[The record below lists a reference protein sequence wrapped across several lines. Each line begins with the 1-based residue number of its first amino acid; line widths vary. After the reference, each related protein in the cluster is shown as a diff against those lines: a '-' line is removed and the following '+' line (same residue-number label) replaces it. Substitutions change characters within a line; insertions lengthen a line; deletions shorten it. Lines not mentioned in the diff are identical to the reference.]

1 MSRSN
6 LPCRAVRV
14 LAAALGLLAA
24 SPALG
29 LVQHPN
35 ISGYMNS
42 EGPPDASLMPPAAVV
57 GWFADNAS
65 AVAIAPDLIITT
77 RHQGY
82 RSVGVG
88 VNFGGVDYTVYD
100 WFVHPV
106 ADIRIG
112 RIRTFPGGQPAALTD
127 TVGLYTATDEVNQ
140 TATIGG
146 FGKQRG
152 AIYPDYYT
160 WAGSNNQTQSWGRNK
175 FETTQAGQTYTSF
188 FGETYTCN
196 FLVSYFDDY
205 GAAGRVPYEAAV
217 ADWDSGG
224 GWFLQSG
231 GAWKLAGLTMGAHQ
245 PPESP
250 GNRSYFRGMPT
261 PSGGSAQDAIRISA
275 YDEWITGV
283 LTRSTWSSATGGAW
297 SDTVNWDNGSAP
309 AAKDKWAVFSDSTP
323 AARGVTVG
331 ANTKLGT
338 LRFDTPGDVSISK
351 IDSGGLEFSVTIDS
365 AVLETFSTNGNGAL
379 VISAPVKLTS
389 PLLVN
394 HNSAGLVTLSGQVSG
409 AKGLTKGGTGTLV
422 LAASNTFTGGTL
434 VNQGTLRLTS
444 AGALG
449 LLGKT
454 TTLGG
459 GDLEVRSDSS
469 LTYTNGVKAT
479 ASATINVDRA
489 SSGTGQ
495 TMTFGALTT
504 ENQVTLHV
512 TGGNGYSLAFSGT
525 ALIDGLSSTGIATID
540 TAGADLKLLGGLTLN
555 QGTLAK
561 TGPGT
566 LTVAGT
572 QTYGP
577 NTTLKVNQG
586 ALALEA
592 DAGAPG
598 QYNLKVDVNGAAAAN
613 FNTSQHLAGLSLTA
627 GSRASLAAD
636 GGNILVTKSLNL
648 GGTSP
653 TALLDLNDNFLIV
666 DYSGGSPIDQVAGW
680 IRSAFAG
687 VTWAGNGITSSA
699 AMLVPTLY
707 AIGYAENS
715 QLALPFGAGHPFGG
729 ETAIDS
735 TAVLVRD
742 TLIGDVNLD
751 GIVDDID
758 ITILTN
764 NYLLPG
770 PWDWANGDV
779 FLYDGLVDDL
789 DVGIQ
794 ANNYL
799 MTAGDSS
806 AAVVQLLDPAQACMA
821 VDGAGTLG
829 MGSAVVPEPGTVLL
843 LGAAALAATLRRRG
857 S

>member
-1 MSRSN
+1 M
-6 LPCRAVRV
+6 
-14 LAAALGLLAA
+14 AAALGLLAA

-42 EGPPDASLMPPAAVV
+42 EGPPDASLMPPAGVV

-88 VNFGGVDYTVYD
+88 VNFGGDYTVYD

-152 AIYPDYYT
+152 ATYPDYYT
-160 WAGSNNQTQSWGRNK
+160 WAGLNNQTRSWGRNK

-231 GAWKLAGLTMGAHQ
+231 GVWKLAGLTMGAHQ

-283 LTRSTWSSATGGAW
+283 LTRSTWSSAMGGAW

-351 IDSGGLEFSVTIDS
+351 TDSGGLEFSVTIDS
-365 AVLETFSTNGNGAL
+365 AVLETFSANGNGAL

-409 AKGLTKGGTGTLV
+409 TKGLTKSGTGTLV

-525 ALIDGLSSTGIATID
+525 ALIDGLSGTGIATID

-586 ALALEA
+586 TLALKTDVGAVNPYALA
-592 DAGAPG
+592 
-598 QYNLKVDVNGAAAAN
+598 VNVSGTGAAAN
-613 FNTSQHLAGLSLTA
+613 FGSSQHLAGLTIGASGQA
-627 GSRASLAAD
+627 AVAAGGSRTLSTRMLNIT
-636 GGNILVTKSLNL
+636 GGAE
-648 GGTSP
+648 P
-653 TALLDLNDNFLIV
+653 TGRLDLADNFLVVSYTGSSPLAQIADLV
-666 DYSGGSPIDQVAGW
+666 RSG
-680 IRSAFAG
+680 FADLA
-687 VTWAGNGITSSA
+687 WNGNGISSSA
-699 AMLVPTLY
+699 AAADPGTYAVGFAEYSVIKPLLVT
-707 AIGYAENS
+707 
-715 QLALPFGAGHPFGG
+715 PFGPGNPFGT
-729 ETAIDS
+729 EADIDD
-735 TAVLVRD
+735 TTVLVRY
-742 TLIGDVNLD
+742 TLVGDVNLD

-758 ITILTN
+758 IGILTG
-764 NYLLPG
+764 NYLSPG
-770 PWDWANGDV
+770 TWGWADGDV
-779 FLYDGLVDDL
+779 FGYDGIIDDN
-789 DVGIQ
+789 DVGLQ
-794 ANNYL
+794 AGNYL
-799 MTAGDSS
+799 STAS
-806 AAVVQLLDPAQACMA
+806 AAFSRDAMVLTGLGLDYA
-821 VDGAGTLG
+821 VAGGAEGT
-829 MGSAVVPEPGTVLL
+829 SAGFVPEPAT
-843 LGAAALAATLRRRG
+843 LGLIAAGVFGLALRRRLL
-857 S
+857 

>member
-1 MSRSN
+1 MFRSN

-42 EGPPDASLMPPAAVV
+42 EGPPDASLMPPAGVV

-88 VNFGGVDYTVYD
+88 VNFGGDYTVYD

-160 WAGSNNQTQSWGRNK
+160 WAGLNNQTQSWGRNK
-175 FETTQAGQTYTSF
+175 FETTQVGQTYTSF

-205 GAAGRVPYEAAV
+205 GATGRVPYEAAV

-231 GAWKLAGLTMGAHQ
+231 GSWKLAGLTMGAHQ

-351 IDSGGLEFSVTIDS
+351 TDSGGLEFSVTIDS

-409 AKGLTKGGTGTLV
+409 TKGLTKGGTGTLV

-512 TGGNGYSLAFSGT
+512 TGGNGYSLAFNGT
-525 ALIDGLSSTGIATID
+525 ALIDGLPGTGTATID

-586 ALALEA
+586 TLALNA
-592 DAGAPG
+592 DAGGGAG
-598 QYNLKVDVNGAAAAN
+598 AHNLAVQANNSSAVVFGAA
-613 FNTSQHLAGLSLTA
+613 QHLSGLQLTG
-627 GSRASLAAD
+627 GSASLAGGAD
-636 GGNILVTKSLNL
+636 KVLVTQTLSIE
-648 GGTSP
+648 S
-653 TALLDLNDNFLIV
+653 TASRLDLADNFLIV
-666 DYSGGSPIDQVAGW
+666 NYTGSSPYSQMLAWLKSGYAGG
-680 IRSAFAG
+680 
-687 VTWAGNGITSSA
+687 TWTGNGITSSVA
-699 AMLVPTLY
+699 ALDGMTL
-707 AIGYAENS
+707 AVGYAENKD
-715 QLALPFGAGHPFGG
+715 LLDPFGPGHPFGG
-729 ETAIDS
+729 VTSIDDTAFLARY
-735 TAVLVRD
+735 TLV
-742 TLIGDVNLD
+742 GDVNLD
-751 GIVDDID
+751 GIVNDDDIGV
-758 ITILTN
+758 IVV
-764 NYLLPG
+764 NYLGTGLS
-770 PWDWANGDV
+770 WSDGDV
-779 FLYDGLVDDL
+779 FGYDGVVNDD
-789 DVGIQ
+789 DVGVAVVNYGGSVGQLADVLGPLLSQ
-794 ANNYL
+794 AAGVSL
-799 MTAGDSS
+799 PGDSVS
-806 AAVVQLLDPAQACMA
+806 YSP
-821 VDGAGTLG
+821 GAPSG
-829 MGSAVVPEPGTVLL
+829 VPEPASVLL
-843 LGAAALAATLRRRG
+843 LLAGMVGALRKHRDCRAC
-857 S
+857 